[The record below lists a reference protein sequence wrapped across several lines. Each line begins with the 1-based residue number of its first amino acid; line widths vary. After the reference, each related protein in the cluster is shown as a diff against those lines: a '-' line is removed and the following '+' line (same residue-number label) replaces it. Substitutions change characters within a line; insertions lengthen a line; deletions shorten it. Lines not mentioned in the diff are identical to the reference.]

1 MNPALITE
9 LLDDLFGRKNME
21 EEYMKIRTEVKAV
34 GPNLSV
40 VASGLSSSNM
50 EDLVNSVTKDVVER
64 IENGSYKKGDKV
76 HVELLV
82 L

>member
-1 MNPALITE
+1 MNPSVNDF
-9 LLDDLFGRKNME
+9 LDDLFGRKDLE
-21 EEYMKIRTEVKAV
+21 EEYKKIRTEVKAV

-40 VASGLSSSNM
+40 VASGLSSANM

-76 HVELLV
+76 HLEMLV